1 MQEIFARVGKKYGY
15 DDVKADFT
23 PFKDFKVKWMRS
35 YKWINFDVSD
45 YLLGAPTE
53 VLESIAET
61 LFKKIRNEDG
71 AEYSK
76 EVCDWLTSAEFIE
89 KNQQIYM
96 RRCRGMSFTSKGK
109 KHDLAESYDRL
120 VGLGLVERDADIEFR
135 WVFMGTQRQVGHS
148 SVLMKV
154 VAVNDRLD
162 DAGITEELLDY
173 AVYTQVAHVGLGF
186 NATGRNRAGEYNAKL
201 NAYPDRVRLEAE
213 LMDLGFT
220 I

>member
-1 MQEIFARVGKKYGY
+1 MQEIFARIGQKYGY

-45 YLLGAPTE
+45 YLKDAPTE
-53 VLESIAET
+53 VLEGVADT

-76 EVCDWLTSAEFIE
+76 EVCDHLTSAEFIE
-89 KNQQIYM
+89 KNQQVYI

-120 VGLGLVERDADIEFR
+120 IEAGLVERDENIEVR
-135 WVFMGTQRQVGHS
+135 WTYSGSQRHVGHS
-148 SVLMKV
+148 SILMKV
-154 VAVNDRLD
+154 VAVNDKLD
-162 DAGITEELLDY
+162 DAGISEELLDY

-186 NATGRNRAGEYNAKL
+186 NATGRNRADEYEAKL
-201 NAYPDRVRLEAE
+201 NDYPDRERLEAE
-213 LMDLGFT
+213 LADLGLMV
-220 I
+220 